1 MPAKPTDDPAAL
13 IIAGGRGTRFWPA
26 SRGARPK
33 PLFRLDNKNTLI
45 ADTIARHQPLI
56 PRARIFVLVPAE
68 QRDAFARALKGVIP
82 PGNLLV
88 EREGRGTT
96 VAIAYGWAIIR
107 ARLGEVRLVVTPA
120 DHHVTPGAGFRR
132 TLGQALDIARRG
144 SAIVVI
150 GVTPTRPD
158 SGYGYMKIGA
168 ASGVGF
174 KVERFVEKPAPA
186 VAKTMVRSG
195 KYLWNAGMF
204 VMSSETMAAE
214 LAKHCPALSKLTRK
228 PDAAAVAN
236 FARVYG
242 KLKLDAFDREVV
254 EKSGCVFGVRASFR
268 WHDVGSW
275 NGLWEALR
283 DSGGNA
289 FTGNVIALESQG
301 VLARGGERLI
311 VLLGVDDLVVV
322 DDADALLV
330 ARRSR
335 SQDVRRVIEE
345 LERRRLHRYL
355 CATHRR

>member
-1 MPAKPTDDPAAL
+1 MRAKRTNHLKAAL

-33 PLFRLDNKNTLI
+33 PLFALEGKNTLI

-56 PRARIFVLVPAE
+56 PRERIFVLVPAE
-68 QRDAFARALKGVIP
+68 QRGAFAKELEGVIP
-82 PGNLLV
+82 AENLLV
-88 EREGRGTT
+88 EPQARGTT
-96 VAIAYGWAIIR
+96 VAIVYGWAAIR
-107 ARLGEVRLVVTPA
+107 ERLGDVTLAVTPA
-120 DHHVTPGAGFRR
+120 DHYVTPGSGFRR
-132 TLGQALDIARRG
+132 TLAQAFALAGRRR
-144 SAIVVI
+144 AIVVI

-158 SGYGYMKIGA
+158 SGYGYMKIGPDA
-168 ASGVGF
+168 GVGF

-186 VAKTMVRSG
+186 LARSMVRSG

-204 VMSSETMAAE
+204 VMSAETLASE
-214 LAKHCPALSKLTRK
+214 LAEHCPRLWKIMGKS
-228 PDAAAVAN
+228 DGGAAAN
-236 FARVYG
+236 LARAYAR
-242 KLKLDAFDREVV
+242 LKLDAFDREVI
-254 EKSGCVFGVRASFR
+254 EKSAHIFGVRARFR

-275 NGLWEALR
+275 HGLWEALR
-283 DSGGNA
+283 DTGGNA
-289 FTGNVIALESQG
+289 LMGNVMALESEG

-311 VLLGVDDLVVV
+311 VLLGVEDLVVV

-355 CATHRR
+355 

>member
-1 MPAKPTDDPAAL
+1 MAAKRKDNLKAAL

-33 PLFRLDNKNTLI
+33 PLFSLDGKSTLI

-56 PRARIFVLVPAE
+56 PRERIFVLVPAE
-68 QRDAFARALKGVIP
+68 QRDVFARALKGVIP
-82 PGNLLV
+82 PSNLLV
-88 EREGRGTT
+88 EPEGRGTT

-107 ARLGEVRLVVTPA
+107 ERLGEVMLAVTPA
-120 DHHVTPGAGFRR
+120 DHHVTPGSGFRR
-132 TLGQALDIARRG
+132 TLGQAFDLARRR

-150 GVTPTRPD
+150 GVTPTRAD
-158 SGYGYMKIGA
+158 SGYGYMKIGPA
-168 ASGVGF
+168 AGVGF
-174 KVERFVEKPAPA
+174 EVERFIEKPPLALA
-186 VAKTMVRSG
+186 RTMVRSG

-204 VMSSETMAAE
+204 VMSGDTLASE
-214 LAKHCPALSKLTRK
+214 LAKHCPGLSKVMLK
-228 PDAAAVAN
+228 SGAAAVAN
-236 FARVYG
+236 LARVYS
-242 KLKLDAFDREVV
+242 KLKFDSFDRAVV
-254 EKSGCVFGVRASFR
+254 EKSGCVFGVRARFR

-289 FTGNVIALESQG
+289 LMGNVMALESEG

-311 VLLGVDDLVVV
+311 VLLGVEDLVVV
-322 DDADALLV
+322 DDTDALLV

-345 LERRRLHRYL
+345 LERRKLHRYL
-355 CATHRR
+355 

>member
-1 MPAKPTDDPAAL
+1 MAAKPTDELRAAL

-33 PLFRLDNKNTLI
+33 PLFSPDDKSTLI

-56 PRARIFVLVPAE
+56 SRERIFVLVPAE
-68 QRDAFARALKGVIP
+68 QRDVFARALEGVIP
-82 PGNLLV
+82 PSNLLV
-88 EREGRGTT
+88 EPQGRGTT

-107 ARLGEVRLVVTPA
+107 ERLGEVMLAVTPA
-120 DHHVTPGAGFRR
+120 DHYVTPGSGFRR
-132 TLGQALDIARRG
+132 TLGQAFALARRR

-150 GVTPTRPD
+150 GVTPTRAD
-158 SGYGYMKIGA
+158 SGYGYMKIGPA
-168 ASGVGF
+168 AGVGF

-186 VAKTMVRSG
+186 LARTMVRSG

-204 VMSSETMAAE
+204 VMSGETLASE
-214 LAKHCPALSKLTRK
+214 LAEHCPALSKIIQK
-228 PDAAAVAN
+228 SDGAAAAN
-236 FARVYG
+236 LARAYG

-254 EKSGCVFGVRASFR
+254 EKSAHIFGVRASFR

-275 NGLWEALR
+275 HGLWEALR

-289 FTGNVIALESQG
+289 LMGNVMALDSEG

-311 VLLGVDDLVVV
+311 VLLGVEDLVVV
-322 DDADALLV
+322 DDADAILV

-355 CATHRR
+355 